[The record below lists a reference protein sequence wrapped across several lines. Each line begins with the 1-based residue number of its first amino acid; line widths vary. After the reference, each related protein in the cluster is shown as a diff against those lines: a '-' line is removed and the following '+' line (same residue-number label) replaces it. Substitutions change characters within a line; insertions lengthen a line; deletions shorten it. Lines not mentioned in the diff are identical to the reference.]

1 MNKTTYDGDDDI
13 GDVMLDKDVLNDY
26 VDDYQ
31 QLSIY
36 RQRLIKA
43 QIQDIEVNNC
53 NNDYNVDDN
62 DRDRDR
68 DINGDKDMHVD
79 DIVYNNGIN
88 LDNDDHTSDTG
99 ILMNENNDFTNN
111 LLLYKIEQVIYLIC
125 YDMLLI
131 NINDRMNSKLFI
143 MTR

>member
-13 GDVMLDKDVLNDY
+13 GDVMLDKGVLNDY

-68 DINGDKDMHVD
+68 DSNGDKDMHVD
-79 DIVYNNGIN
+79 DVVYNNRIN

-111 LLLYKIEQVIYLIC
+111 LLLYKIEQVKY
-125 YDMLLI
+125 
-131 NINDRMNSKLFI
+131 
-143 MTR
+143 